1 MGFGQQFKA
10 PALVLQDSA
19 GQVRFSTGI
28 GADPRVQAQLFGQ
41 DAKEARALWSIVL
54 NGKPM
59 TVLRC
64 ACTDATLYLIHPNED
79 CDALLEFVGS
89 VDFAYPLLN
98 HMLSDRFEAITV
110 VGSDARVRYISP
122 THEAFFGL
130 ARGEAVGRPVQ
141 NVIENTRLHH
151 VVRTGQAEVGQL
163 QEMRGASRVVARTPI
178 LQNGKVIGA
187 MGRVMFKGPEQVVA
201 LSQEIS
207 QLRSELAVTRR
218 KLSVTAGQSRPLDMI
233 VGTSEVIRQLK
244 SDLSRVAP
252 LEVPVLLVGESGTG
266 KELAAH
272 AVHTLSPRVNQA
284 MVLVNAA
291 AMPATLV
298 ESEMFGYDPGAFTGA
313 ERKGRR
319 GKFELADRSSLFLD
333 EIGDMPVEVQAK
345 LLRVLQDKRFE
356 RVGGEQ
362 QRQSDFRLISA
373 TNRDLPELTR
383 TGRFRL
389 DLFYRISTVVLRMPP
404 LRERLGDIRPI
415 VDDFL
420 RAQGRMRKVRD
431 HVYGFLA
438 DQSWPGNV
446 RQLLHEVE
454 KATIFAESDELCQSD
469 FRIDSMEPKRGRA
482 TRRARPDTPHPRQ
495 HAARR
500 ALDGARSDGS
510 VRRQQAPRG
519 AGTGDLPQLPVSPA
533 GNPAGDTGRPGGRCR
548 TLSGRPAAV
557 SPARTCRRAAS
568 SAPSTPPQGLQHR
581 SRGTPIAISPA
592 GGLAVTQ
599 PTRTPPHCHRE
610 VAR

>member
-1 MGFGQQFKA
+1 MHIGQQA
-10 PALVLQDSA
+10 TQPAILLENNA
-19 GQVRFSTGI
+19 GQVCFSTGV
-28 GADPRVQAQLFGQ
+28 ASDKRVQSQLLGQ
-41 DAKEARALWSIVL
+41 AAGEARALQTIVL
-54 NGKPM
+54 NGKRM
-59 TVLRC
+59 VVLRC
-64 ACTDATLYLIHPNED
+64 PCTDATLYLVHHNED

-110 VGSDARVRYISP
+110 VGTDACVRYISP

-130 ARGEAVGRPVQ
+130 DRGEAVGMPVQ
-141 NVIENTRLHH
+141 SVIENTRLHH
-151 VVRTGQAEVGQL
+151 VVQTGQAEIGQV

-187 MGRVMFKGPEQVVA
+187 MGRVMFKGPEQVMA
-201 LSQEIS
+201 LSQEIA

-218 KLSVTAGQSRPLDMI
+218 KLSVTVAQNRPLDMI

-244 SDLSRVAP
+244 SDLLRVAP

-272 AVHTLSPRVNQA
+272 AVHTLSPRVNQT

-362 QRQSDFRLISA
+362 QRSSDFRLISA

-404 LRERLGDIRPI
+404 LRERLVDIRPI

-420 RAQGRMRKVRD
+420 RAQGRMRTVRD
-431 HVYGFLA
+431 DVYGFLA

-454 KATIFAESDELCQSD
+454 KATIFAESDELCRSD
-469 FRIDSMEPKRGRA
+469 FRIDSVEAKRDD
-482 TRRARPDTPHPRQ
+482 P
-495 HAARR
+495 
-500 ALDGARSDGS
+500 
-510 VRRQQAPRG
+510 
-519 AGTGDLPQLPVSPA
+519 
-533 GNPAGDTGRPGGRCR
+533 PGPLG
-548 TLSGRPAAV
+548 
-557 SPARTCRRAAS
+557 
-568 SAPSTPPQGLQHR
+568 
-581 SRGTPIAISPA
+581 
-592 GGLAVTQ
+592 
-599 PTRTPPHCHRE
+599 RTPRIHDNTQR
-610 VAR
+610 VALSMVLEAMDRFGGNKRRVAQELGISRSYLYRLLETLPPATESAGQS